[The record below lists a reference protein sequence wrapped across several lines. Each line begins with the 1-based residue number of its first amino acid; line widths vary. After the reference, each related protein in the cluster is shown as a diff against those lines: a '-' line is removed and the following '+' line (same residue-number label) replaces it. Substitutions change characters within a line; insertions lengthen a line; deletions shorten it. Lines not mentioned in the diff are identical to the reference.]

1 MIALQHDT
9 NHDDHNLFFDR
20 ICGSGHWMVESV
32 KHSATDAL
40 DAKHKYMVEL
50 YTEIAVGP
58 KRVVSF
64 LGAYTFKNGTLLQSR
79 PIKVR
84 ARYL

>member
-1 MIALQHDT
+1 
-9 NHDDHNLFFDR
+9 
-20 ICGSGHWMVESV
+20 MVESV

-64 LGAYTFKNGTLLQSR
+64 LGAYTFKNGTLL
-79 PIKVR
+79 
-84 ARYL
+84 